1 MFIITILDRNNKWFL
16 VDSLL
21 IVINFHIQNINEITG
36 EAMKRILILFLL
48 FSAGILLS
56 QEIYFEAY
64 DQPNDDGSAIKLD
77 WKLDSAGIMEVER
90 KEKDG
95 EFEFVTRLVHTSGQY
110 VDGHDISVG
119 KLYTYR
125 LNVRSELGDITD
137 SFETTA
143 TAKAQWFNTNKISLL
158 IMSLIMAASIIFFIY
173 SARSGKELYIRKIAG
188 LESMD
193 ESVGRATEMG
203 RPILFIPG
211 TLDLDDMQTIA
222 GLTILGK
229 LAQKA
234 AEYDAQ
240 LIVPVCRSM
249 VLSTAK
255 EVVKEAYLKAGRPD
269 AYRSDSVFY
278 LTDDQF
284 GFVAGVDGII
294 VREKPAANFFMGA
307 FYAESLILAETGF
320 SSGAIQTSGTA
331 MPSQLPFFVVACD
344 FTLIGEELYAAS
356 AYLSKEPHQLGSL
369 KGQDLGKAIFI
380 FVLIAGV
387 ILEIL
392 DIHFLKDFL
401 TLH

>member
-1 MFIITILDRNNKWFL
+1 MKKIIFL
-16 VDSLL
+16 
-21 IVINFHIQNINEITG
+21 FF
-36 EAMKRILILFLL
+36 LFFTCLL
-48 FSAGILLS
+48 FSEDIL
-56 QEIYFEAY
+56 FEVN
-64 DQPNDDGSAIKLD
+64 DIPNDDGSALQLRWNASNI
-77 WKLDSAGIMEVER
+77 SAEKIVIER
-90 KEKDG
+90 KDNGGKPTFVLETDKSTG
-95 EFEFVTRLVHTSGQY
+95 EF
-110 VDGHDISVG
+110 VDGTEISTG
-119 KLYTYR
+119 IEYSYKLTAYNENNEI
-125 LNVRSELGDITD
+125 L
-137 SFETTA
+137 A
-143 TAKAQWFNTNKISLL
+143 TANSVTFSKAQWFNFKKLSLL
-158 IMSLIMAASIIFFIY
+158 IMSLIMIISIVYYIY

-222 GLTILGK
+222 GLTLLGR

-234 AEYDAQ
+234 AEYEADI
-240 LIVPVCRSM
+240 IVPVCRSM

-269 AYRSDSVFY
+269 AYKPDSVFY

-294 VREKPAANFFMGA
+294 IREKPAANFFLGA

-320 SSGAIQTSGTA
+320 SSGAIQTAGTA

-344 FTLIGEELYAAS
+344 YTLIGEELFAAS

-369 KGQDLGKAIFI
+369 KGQDMGKAV
-380 FVLIAGV
+380 FVIALVIGI
-387 ILEIL
+387 ILEISG
-392 DIHFLKDFL
+392 IHFLKDFL
-401 TLH
+401 TIH